1 MSPYLNDPREMAIRP
16 ESGITLEEDNRYEEM
31 WHWGAAV
38 LDLCNLPVEEYM
50 KPMTVNVNGGGG
62 EGGGD
67 SESGSGYTLKFI
79 LNGSTHKTYKNV
91 EAGAPISTYYPEID
105 TEKYDFS
112 GWADA
117 SGNEVTS
124 MPEGNLTLYGTSEIK
139 KFEITFEIDGVIDSA
154 YTQTVEYGK
163 KVTRVPSSAKTGY
176 DFSGWEPLTSTTITA
191 DTKFV
196 GSFTKKSYTLTFKV
210 SGNTEQSTVEFEAEI
225 QYPASDSVEGYTICG
240 WTPTGYTT
248 MPANNLTLTAVL
260 SANEYTVKYLVDAG
274 NGADYEIVAEYAVK
288 YGQTIPSQA
297 VPVQSGYSFTQWS
310 ADTQITGNKMPAGDV
325 NFYTKKTTNNYT
337 LSYYVDG
344 SQIGETKTYSYGVKV
359 EPMAQYEKEGYTVT
373 PWSYNHELNEIPQE
387 LGGGYSMPYYDV
399 VATCTTSINS
409 YPVVIKH
416 NGEVIYS
423 GSVEYGT
430 EISTLV
436 PEGYSYTGVTTT
448 VPADGVELD
457 ADINSY
463 NVTVNIDGDE
473 VVLSLEYKSDIAE
486 AIEDYIKENYPD
498 EMVGHHIETNVPAGA
513 TVPAHDVQYTA
524 SIVPNQHTITI
535 SGASGVVVNY
545 GENILDA
552 LEGKVEVDEFHYLDG
567 WEMNGQPI
575 TSADTM
581 PDEDVTVVPIIKVK
595 ESSITPVVSGETAE
609 SGKTYDYGTPISEVI
624 EDIIASASPETQAD
638 LEDPGYAVEWTVNGS
653 AYTEDMVVKED
664 EITVE
669 VTITPKPFRLSF
681 MSRGNAVAAISAGVI
696 ESGDT
701 LYKEAIEYPELPAEV
716 EISGV
721 TYEFKWDDDSV
732 AEGTPMPSS
741 AVTVYGEY
749 VEKPVVKT
757 VYYGLINFRKLQNL
771 TENSQ
776 EFLSLDSS
784 DGMPQSKEFPLTVTY
799 DPSYKPIYDE
809 WQDEGIEDEEFIEI
823 LNSTYAVS
831 PVILLPE
838 LIAKEDYNWK
848 RGVEDVPMALVKT
861 MTIGG
866 TNYKLWYEPHMGGTA
881 GGYTVEGYYAPNS
894 QGIDATISFEN
905 KN

>member
-1 MSPYLNDPREMAIRP
+1 MSYLNDPREMAIRP
-16 ESGITLEEDNRYEEM
+16 ESGVTLEEDNRYEEM

-50 KPMTVNVNGGGG
+50 KPMTVIGVGGGG

-67 SESGSGYTLKFI
+67 ESSSATKTYTLNFYLDGTK
-79 LNGSTHKTYKNV
+79 KTSFKL
-91 EAGAPISTYYPEID
+91 EEGAPIPEVSG
-105 TEKYDFS
+105 EKEGYDFS

-117 SGNEVTS
+117 SGNTHTS
-124 MPEGNLTLYGTSEIK
+124 MPASNLSLYGTNTIK
-139 KFEITFEIDGVIDSA
+139 KFTVKFIVDGEELSEYEQVINWNA
-154 YTQTVEYGK
+154 
-163 KVTRVPSSAKTGY
+163 KVTNIPSSAKTGY
-176 DFSGWEPLTSTTITA
+176 NFSGWEPQIPSTIKSNYT
-191 DTKFV
+191 FE
-196 GSFTKKSYTLTFKV
+196 GSFTKKSYVV
-210 SGNTEQSTVEFEAEI
+210 SFNISGQVQTAEFEYGDTIEYHA
-225 QYPASDSVEGYTICG
+225 ADSKEGYTICG
-240 WTPTGYTT
+240 WTPYYET
-248 MPANNLTLTAVL
+248 MPDLNNVVFKAVL
-260 SANEYTVKYLVDAG
+260 SANEYTVKYVVKEDGLD
-274 NGADYEIVAEYAVK
+274 DQIIAEHVVK
-288 YGQTIPSQA
+288 FGQSIPAQA
-297 VPVQSGYSFTQWS
+297 IPVQSGYSFTNWASDVQVV
-310 ADTQITGNKMPAGDV
+310 GNKMPASDV
-325 NFYTKKTTNNYT
+325 TFSSVKTANQYT
-337 LSYYVDG
+337 LAYYVDG
-344 SQIGETKTYSYGVKV
+344 SQIGETRTYSYGAKV
-359 EPMAQYEKEGYTVT
+359 EPMAQYEKEGHTVT
-373 PWSYNHELNEIPQE
+373 PWSYNHALDEIPQE
-387 LGGGYSMPYYDV
+387 LGGGYSMPYYNV

-423 GSVEYGT
+423 GSVVYGT

-436 PEGYSYTGVTTT
+436 PEGYSYTGATTT
-448 VPADGVELD
+448 VPAEAVELD

-463 NVTVNIDGDE
+463 NVTVKIDGND
-473 VVLSLEYKSDIAE
+473 VVLNLEYKSDIE
-486 AIEDYIKENYPD
+486 SAIENYIEENYPD

-535 SGASGVVVNY
+535 SGASGVIVNY

-552 LEGKVEVDEFHYLDG
+552 IEGKVEIDEFHYLEG

-595 ESSITPVVSGETAE
+595 ESSVTPVVSGETAE
-609 SGKTYDYGTPISEVI
+609 SGTSYDYGTPISEVI

-681 MSRGNAVAAISAGVI
+681 MSRGNVAAAIASTVI

-716 EISGV
+716 EVSGV
-721 TYEFKWDDDSV
+721 TYEFKWDEGSIE
-732 AEGTPMPSS
+732 EGTPMPSRE
-741 AVTVYGEY
+741 VVVYGEY
-749 VEKPVVKT
+749 VEKPVVNT
-757 VYYGLINFRKLQNL
+757 VYYGLINYRKLANL
-771 TENSQ
+771 TE
-776 EFLSLDSS
+776 DSPEVVVLNVS
-784 DGMPQSKEFPLTVTY
+784 EGMPVSKEFPLIVAY
-799 DPSYKPIYDE
+799 DYSYKPHYDD
-809 WQDEGIEDEEFIEI
+809 WMDEEIDDEEFIEI
-823 LNSTYAVS
+823 LNSSYAMS

-838 LIAKEDYNWK
+838 SINKEDYNWK
-848 RGVEDVPMALVKT
+848 RGVEEVSMTFVKD

-866 TNYKLWYEPHMGGTA
+866 NNYKLWYEPHMGGTA